1 MTEAQVPESRTYR
14 HVKCQTETTVTGQS
28 FEVMSNPMSDLER
41 TWCTQCDSFFPLGEY
56 EWADT
61 GENVTA
67 YYARL
72 STKATSLQR
81 FLVSKKCMLILG
93 SLGLVLGGIGG
104 GLLFRNNGTAAI
116 ILMTLFCGGLGAF
129 AGLAFYISVLCNPI
143 TRNVCGVSDT
153 RTLV

>member
-1 MTEAQVPESRTYR
+1 MSTVPESRTYR
-14 HVKCQTETTVTGQS
+14 HVKCQTETTVNGQQ

-41 TWCTQCDSFFPLGEY
+41 SWCVQCNSFFPLAEY

-72 STKATSLQR
+72 NAKATNLQR

-93 SLGLVLGGIGG
+93 STGLVLGAIGG
-104 GLLFRNNGTAAI
+104 GVLVRNNGVGAI
-116 ILMTLFCGGLGAF
+116 ILMTLIGGGFGGF
-129 AGLAFYISVLCNPI
+129 AGLAFYISALCNPI